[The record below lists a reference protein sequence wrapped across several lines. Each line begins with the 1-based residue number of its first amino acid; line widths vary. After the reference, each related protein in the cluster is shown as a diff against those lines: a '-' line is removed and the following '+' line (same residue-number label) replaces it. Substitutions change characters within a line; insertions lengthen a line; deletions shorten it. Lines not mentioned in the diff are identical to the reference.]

1 MKGQRFENGVFPVSS
16 QKQDYLCKTLSLAYK
31 GSKRGGMEKCGQ
43 DMKKYLDSLKES
55 SLCVNR
61 IPGLAL

>member
-43 DMKKYLDSLKES
+43 DMKKYRSVLISLMRDVDPK
-55 SLCVNR
+55 
-61 IPGLAL
+61 IWP